1 MRIAG
6 EIAHPRFKITLFKMN
21 TRWSV
26 KIEDGMLE
34 QTYKFRMQD
43 GLQSAEAV
51 KGRISAEFLDA
62 VGALFEQM
70 ERMRSGLLPEPG
82 EGAEDFPEII

>member
-34 QTYKFRMQD
+34 QTYKFRTQD
-43 GLQSAEAV
+43 GLSSAEAL
-51 KGRISAEFLDA
+51 KARIGDEFLRS
-62 VGALFEQM
+62 VEALFAQM
-70 ERMRSGLLPEPG
+70 ETMRSGLLPE
-82 EGAEDFPEII
+82 AEDGGGEFPEII

>member
-34 QTYKFRMQD
+34 QTYKFRMQE
-43 GLQSAEAV
+43 GMPSAEAV
-51 KGRISAEFLDA
+51 KGRITGEFLDA
-62 VGALFEQM
+62 AEALFKQM
-70 ERMRSGLLPEPG
+70 ETMRSGLLPEAG
-82 EGAEDFPEII
+82 EGAEEFPEII